1 MKSVLIEC
9 TRIFQHT
16 FPLPA
21 VSARRY
27 YSFEEKRLSEGAEV
41 SFIPFLQATVFP
53 TSSFCE
59 SYPSNYIV
67 NKELLDLLGP
77 ESFFKLAKYVQASSR
92 DAKEELRRFPGFPY
106 QLLLSIVNNTPQEN
120 VPAAAPPPPIAPLPI
135 RPSPPIAVP
144 SSAVSVNRG
153 VSHAMA
159 PPRPTPSSLLRVR
172 AVSTMQ
178 APRPPAPLSHQQRFN
193 NVPRP
198 APMTLP
204 ARLPLPPGLPAAPP
218 PPQPPPPPR
227 PIVPSLPPAPPS
239 MASLLRPVAAP
250 SAVLPTA
257 GAIVSQPVLQPVQAP
272 SVRPTLQPSE
282 ISVVANADLPLGAKV
297 QVLAPGTPI
306 VTGAEV
312 RRRTTAQVKL
322 PKGTYKISTGS
333 SMYYVS
339 VEDPVAVTLNGG
351 SSPSPAASSAATV
364 APILK
369 EERMVRV
376 MSKAMDGSFRTTLVP
391 ASKVNDRK
399 FIEEQSRLQ
408 HSSSAVAAAAAA
420 TLAQKKDPVT
430 VNLGDDRE
438 MEEEGVDPLA
448 V

>member
-1 MKSVLIEC
+1 
-9 TRIFQHT
+9 
-16 FPLPA
+16 
-21 VSARRY
+21 
-27 YSFEEKRLSEGAEV
+27 
-41 SFIPFLQATVFP
+41 
-53 TSSFCE
+53 
-59 SYPSNYIV
+59 
-67 NKELLDLLGP
+67 
-77 ESFFKLAKYVQASSR
+77 
-92 DAKEELRRFPGFPY
+92 
-106 QLLLSIVNNTPQEN
+106 
-120 VPAAAPPPPIAPLPI
+120 
-135 RPSPPIAVP
+135 
-144 SSAVSVNRG
+144 
-153 VSHAMA
+153 
-159 PPRPTPSSLLRVR
+159 
-172 AVSTMQ
+172 
-178 APRPPAPLSHQQRFN
+178 
-193 NVPRP
+193 
-198 APMTLP
+198 
-204 ARLPLPPGLPAAPP
+204 
-218 PPQPPPPPR
+218 
-227 PIVPSLPPAPPS
+227 